1 METVEVNK
9 WYSSHIE
16 KPWWTIEDFYYLNY
30 KNEPFNDQ
38 QSLNTWQKLGF
49 NQTKYTGDLYGL
61 PNPTP
66 EWVEKFA
73 DVFDWNYFS
82 WQLYRMAPGT
92 TLPVHSDTYAKFKE
106 IHNIT
111 NSDSIWRAVIFLEDW
126 QSGHY
131 FEIDSTNLSY
141 WKKGDYVVWQNSVQ
155 HIAAN
160 IGQLPRYTLQITGT
174 I

>member
-30 KNEPFNDQ
+30 KNEPFNDR

-66 EWVEKFA
+66 EW
-73 DVFDWNYFS
+73 
-82 WQLYRMAPGT
+82 
-92 TLPVHSDTYAKFKE
+92 
-106 IHNIT
+106 IT
-111 NSDSIWRAVIFLEDW
+111 
-126 QSGHY
+126 
-131 FEIDSTNLSY
+131 
-141 WKKGDYVVWQNSVQ
+141 
-155 HIAAN
+155 
-160 IGQLPRYTLQITGT
+160 
-174 I
+174 